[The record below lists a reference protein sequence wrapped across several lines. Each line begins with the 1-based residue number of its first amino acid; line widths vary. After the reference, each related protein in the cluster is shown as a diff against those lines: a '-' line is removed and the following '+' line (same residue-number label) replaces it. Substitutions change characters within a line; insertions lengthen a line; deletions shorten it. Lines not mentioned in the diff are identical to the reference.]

1 MVFVSL
7 CNRLQQIEFRSM
19 LRFLFVLSNKSLL
32 LCEIVGHSQSEPM
45 YLPLRGCERGG
56 ELVLIEN
63 SVPFICPRTWFSFE
77 RRWGFFYQ
85 RKKVIF
91 STASTRGQ
99 ETQCATVKWSIENR
113 TIISIASLLVGFDE
127 LCVIYPS
134 TPYFWKCGWNAMT
147 NALVVL
153 YLLLSVCTSLQSE
166 TGKIWFGCFH
176 SQNVKIFCANYV
188 DLHCIWSGLTGIP
201 SL

>member
-19 LRFLFVLSNKSLL
+19 LRFLFVLANKSLL

-56 ELVLIEN
+56 DLGLIEN

-85 RKKVIF
+85 RKVIF
-91 STASTRGQ
+91 STTSTQGQ

-147 NALVVL
+147 NSLVVL

-166 TGKIWFGCFH
+166 TGKLWFCCFH

>member
-19 LRFLFVLSNKSLL
+19 LRFLFFLANKSLL

-56 ELVLIEN
+56 DLGLIEN

-85 RKKVIF
+85 RKVIF
-91 STASTRGQ
+91 STTSTQGQ

-147 NALVVL
+147 NSLVVL

-166 TGKIWFGCFH
+166 TGKLWFCCFH

>member
-7 CNRLQQIEFRSM
+7 CNRLQQIEFKSM
-19 LRFLFVLSNKSLL
+19 LRFLFVLANKSLL

-45 YLPLRGCERGG
+45 YLPLRGCKRGG
-56 ELVLIEN
+56 DLVLIEN

-85 RKKVIF
+85 RKVIF

-166 TGKIWFGCFH
+166 TGKLWFCCFH
-176 SQNVKIFCANYV
+176 SQNVKIFYANYV

>member
-7 CNRLQQIEFRSM
+7 CNRLQQIVFSSM
-19 LRFLFVLSNKSLL
+19 LRFLFILANESLL
-32 LCEIVGHSQSEPM
+32 LVWDCHPFTK
-45 YLPLRGCERGG
+45 RG
-56 ELVLIEN
+56 N
-63 SVPFICPRTWFSFE
+63 VPAFAWM
-77 RRWGFFYQ
+77 RRWRWTCFDRNLRPIHMPKNMIFIWKALRFFFYQ
-85 RKKVIF
+85 RKVIF
-91 STASTRGQ
+91 STASTQGQ

-113 TIISIASLLVGFDE
+113 TIRSIASLLVGFDE

-153 YLLLSVCTSLQSE
+153 YLSLSVCTSLQSE
-166 TGKIWFGCFH
+166 TGKLWFCCFH

-188 DLHCIWSGLTGIP
+188 DLRYIWSGLTGIP